1 MKEGHGHLAWL
12 YGTAVAT
19 IGMFVSRVFILSM
32 SKFSPISDNA
42 GGIIEISLQ
51 DHSVRV
57 ITDKLDAAGNVTKAN
72 TKGYSIGNAS
82 LDCFLLFSVYM
93 DEVSLLIKQN
103 LRLLIYL
110 KLKFL
115 KLVYFDQQ
123 RVFLFS
129 SLLMSAGATAYQA
142 LIKEVRNQI
151 KED

>member
-1 MKEGHGHLAWL
+1 
-12 YGTAVAT
+12 
-19 IGMFVSRVFILSM
+19 
-32 SKFSPISDNA
+32 
-42 GGIIEISLQ
+42 
-51 DHSVRV
+51 
-57 ITDKLDAAGNVTKAN
+57 
-72 TKGYSIGNAS
+72 
-82 LDCFLLFSVYM
+82 M

-129 SLLMSAGATAYQA
+129 SLLMSAGETAYQA